1 MTTTPTQ
8 SGTGAQNATLNAY
21 EDKVR
26 AQLQEAT
33 AKLDQLNAK
42 AKEKQAQAELD
53 VVRRLNTTKQNI
65 EKKLKD
71 LKTTSDVQVSSAKA
85 DIDSDVASFKS
96 SINELAGKIKVALC
110 IAALVTAA
118 MMGAVRLHAATTSQT
133 LLFAVYEGQNTAAQN
148 LKTMIQA
155 QRKTGERIQSYA
167 VISKDPK
174 GKVSVID
181 QRRTDASVG
190 AVLGAVVGLVGG
202 PVGAAV
208 GATAGGAVGYLTG
221 DAVGIPREN
230 VENMEKSL
238 TPNSS
243 ALIVVLDDRWVNDVQ
258 RDMEQANARQVIAS
272 QIRPQTT
279 GTTGK

>member
-8 SGTGAQNATLNAY
+8 SGPGAQNATLKAY

-26 AQLQEAT
+26 AQLQEGK

-42 AKEKQAQAELD
+42 AKEKQAQAEID
-53 VVRRLNTTKQNI
+53 VVGRLNATKQNI
-65 EKKLKD
+65 EKKLQD
-71 LKTTSDVQVSSAKA
+71 LKTTADAQVSRAKA
-85 DIDSDVASFKS
+85 DIDADVASFKS
-96 SINELAGKIKVALC
+96 SINELASKIKVVLF
-110 IAALVTAA
+110 IAAMVTAG
-118 MMGAVRLHAATTSQT
+118 MVGAVRLHAAITSQT
-133 LLFAVYEGQNTAAQN
+133 LLFAVYEGQNTATQN

-155 QRKTGERIQSYA
+155 QGKTGERIQSYA

-190 AVLGAVVGLVGG
+190 AVIGAVVGLVGG

-208 GATAGGAVGYLTG
+208 GATAGGAAGYLTG
-221 DAVGIPREN
+221 DAVGIPREDVDN
-230 VENMEKSL
+230 IEKSL
-238 TPNSS
+238 MPNSS
-243 ALIVVLDDRWVNDVQ
+243 ALIVVLDDRWVKDVQ

-272 QIRPQTT
+272 QIRPRST

>member
-8 SGTGAQNATLNAY
+8 SGPGAQNATLKAY

-26 AQLQEAT
+26 AQLQEGK

-42 AKEKQAQAELD
+42 AKEKQAQAEID
-53 VVRRLNTTKQNI
+53 VVSRLNATKQNI
-65 EKKLKD
+65 EKKLQD
-71 LKTTSDVQVSSAKA
+71 LKTTADAQVSRAKA
-85 DIDSDVASFKS
+85 DIDADVASFKS
-96 SINELAGKIKVALC
+96 SINELASKIKVVLF
-110 IAALVTAA
+110 IAAMVTAG
-118 MMGAVRLHAATTSQT
+118 MVGAVRLHAATTSQT

-155 QRKTGERIQSYA
+155 QGKTGERIQSYA

-190 AVLGAVVGLVGG
+190 AVIGAVVGLVGG

-208 GATAGGAVGYLTG
+208 GATAGGAAGYLTG
-221 DAVGIPREN
+221 DAVGIPRED
-230 VENMEKSL
+230 VENIEKSL

-243 ALIVVLDDRWVNDVQ
+243 ALVVVLDDRWVKDVQ
-258 RDMEQANARQVIAS
+258 RDMDQANARQVIAS
-272 QIRPQTT
+272 QIRPRST

>member
-8 SGTGAQNATLNAY
+8 SGTGAQNATLKAY

-26 AQLQEAT
+26 AQLQEGK

-53 VVRRLNTTKQNI
+53 VVGRLNATKQNI
-65 EKKLKD
+65 EKKLQD
-71 LKTTSDVQVSSAKA
+71 LKTTDDVQVPRAKA
-85 DIDSDVASFKS
+85 DIDADVASFKS

-110 IAALVTAA
+110 IAAMATAA
-118 MMGAVRLHAATTSQT
+118 MVGAVRLHAATTSQT

-155 QRKTGERIQSYA
+155 QGKTGERIQSYA

-190 AVLGAVVGLVGG
+190 AVIGAVVGLVGG

-208 GATAGGAVGYLTG
+208 GATAGGAAGYLTG
-221 DAVGIPREN
+221 DAVGIPRED
-230 VENMEKSL
+230 VENIKKSL

-243 ALIVVLDDRWVNDVQ
+243 ALIVVLDDRWVKDVQ

-272 QIRPQTT
+272 QIRPRST

>member
-8 SGTGAQNATLNAY
+8 SGPGAQNATLKAY

-26 AQLQEAT
+26 AQLQEGK
-33 AKLDQLNAK
+33 AKLDQVNAK
-42 AKEKQAQAELD
+42 AKEKQAQAEID
-53 VVRRLNTTKQNI
+53 VVSRLNATKQNI
-65 EKKLKD
+65 EKKLQD
-71 LKTTSDVQVSSAKA
+71 LKTTADVQVSRAKA
-85 DIDSDVASFKS
+85 DIDADVASFKS
-96 SINELAGKIKVALC
+96 SINDLAGKIKVAFC
-110 IAALVTAA
+110 IAAMLTGA
-118 MMGAVRLHAATTSQT
+118 MIGAVRLHAATTSQT

-148 LKTMIQA
+148 LKTMMQA
-155 QRKTGERIQSYA
+155 QGKTGERIQSYA

-190 AVLGAVVGLVGG
+190 AVIGAVVGLVGG

-208 GATAGGAVGYLTG
+208 GATAGGAAGYLTG
-221 DAVGIPREN
+221 DAVGIPREDVQN
-230 VENMEKSL
+230 IEKSL

-243 ALIVVLDDRWVNDVQ
+243 ALVVVLDDRWVKDVQ
-258 RDMEQANARQVIAS
+258 RDMDQANARQVIAS
-272 QIRPQTT
+272 QIRPRST